1 MEQVV
6 AYILLP
12 TCQLPGLF
20 LTTYGV
26 PSCLGGFG
34 DWDSG
39 GGNTGQLTKP

>member
-12 TCQLPGLF
+12 TYQLPGLF

-26 PSCLGGFG
+26 PSCLGGFWG
-34 DWDSG
+34 LGLRGRQHRSAD
-39 GGNTGQLTKP
+39 